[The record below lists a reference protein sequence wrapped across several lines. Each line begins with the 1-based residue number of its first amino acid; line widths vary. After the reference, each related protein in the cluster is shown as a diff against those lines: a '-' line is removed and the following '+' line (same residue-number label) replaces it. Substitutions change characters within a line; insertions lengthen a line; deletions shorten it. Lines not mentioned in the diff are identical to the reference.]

1 MTDRKITE
9 LTALETVDAA
19 DVLAIVDDPA
29 GTPVTKKITVA
40 NLTAGAQPLDAELT
54 ALAGLTSAADK
65 LPYFTGSGTAA
76 VTDLSSFIRTLLD
89 DADAAAAQ
97 ATLGAIATSLLTTR
111 GDLIRRG
118 ASAPERVALG
128 AATALL
134 RSDGTDAVWGSAGQI
149 PFPAAQNA
157 SADPNTLDDYEEGTW
172 TPAVTFDTAGDLS
185 VTYGTQD
192 GFYERVGRLVIAR
205 FRIATT
211 AFTHTT
217 ASGSFRITGQP
228 FTGVTGI
235 ATHVGILAI
244 YRGITKANFT
254 MYSPRINATS
264 GTFTQIQASGSAQT
278 PTGVVVADVPTGGT
292 VELSGS
298 LIYHTT

>member
-89 DADAAAAQ
+89 DADAAAART
-97 ATLGAIATSLLTTR
+97 TLGAIATSLLTTR

-128 AATALL
+128 AQHALL

-149 PFPAAQNA
+149 PFPATENL
-157 SADPNTLDDYEEGTW
+157 SADANTLDDYEEGTW
-172 TPAVTFDTAGDLS
+172 TPALAGFSSGAPTVTYSTQTGVYTRIGNVVFFAFAIASSAYTAGGSGALA
-185 VTYGTQD
+185 VTG
-192 GFYERVGRLVIAR
+192 L
-205 FRIATT
+205 
-211 AFTHTT
+211 
-217 ASGSFRITGQP
+217 P
-228 FTGVTGI
+228 FT
-235 ATHVGILAI
+235 VG
-244 YRGITKANFT
+244 
-254 MYSPRINATS
+254 TS
-264 GTFTQIQASGSAQT
+264 GRADAQTSGWTRSGFTQITATALAGGTRLIFPGSGS
-278 PTGVVVADVPTGGT
+278 GVALDNLIPADYAHPVIIRAAGHYF
-292 VELSGS
+292 V
-298 LIYHTT
+298 